1 MNKVITVLIGFLLLS
16 CSGQHKAVPD
26 NANTFQKQIL
36 LCEQSQHRLAIVD
49 VAQQK
54 IIWEWKAEQSNIQPE
69 HIKWFTNPSDAKPVY
84 GGNYI
89 LANASGGGVALIRV
103 ADKKAVFYAYAGG
116 NPHSAEL
123 LPDGNI
129 VCASSTGNYLTLF
142 KVDTTIAAEN
152 VWSKKVPIAFGHNVV
167 WDAKHQLLWSAAMDH
182 MKSFRYNGNCAQPD
196 LTLVDSISLP
206 GTEAHD
212 LFPVY
217 GTDSLWL
224 TNTTHVYQFSVNT
237 KQLAPAHTLQKNIKS
252 VSSGPKGLPVI
263 IIQPKE
269 KWWTNEVW
277 DANGHTVFKQE
288 GLRIYKARWMLPNT
302 FSYAKNDALRIC
314 R

>member
-1 MNKVITVLIGFLLLS
+1 MIKVIVSILPFLFLS
-16 CSGQHKAVPD
+16 CSPQQKTVSDSTDA
-26 NANTFQKQIL
+26 FQKQIL
-36 LCEQSQHRLAIVD
+36 LCEQSQHRIAIAD

-54 IIWEWKAEQSNIQPE
+54 IIWEWKAEQSDIQPE

-84 GGNYI
+84 GGKYI
-89 LANASGGGVALIRV
+89 LTTASGGGVALIRI

-129 VCASSTGNYLTLF
+129 VSASSTGNYLLLF
-142 KVDTTIAAEN
+142 KVDTTVAAEN
-152 VWSKKVPIAFGHNVV
+152 VWSKKIPIAFGHNVV

-182 MKSFRYNGNCAQPD
+182 MKSFKYNFNCATPD
-196 LTLVDSISLP
+196 LIIVDSLSLP

-212 LFPVY
+212 LFPIY

-224 TNTTHVYQFSVNT
+224 TNTTHVYQFSTNT
-237 KQLAPAHTLQKNIKS
+237 KKPAQAHTVQSNIKS
-252 VSSGPKGLPVI
+252 VSSGPKDFPVI

-269 KWWTNEVW
+269 KWWTDEVW
-277 DANGHTVFKQE
+277 DAKGNTIFKQA
-288 GLRIYKARWMLPNT
+288 GLRIYKARWMLPNV
-302 FSYAKNDALRIC
+302 FGYAKNNTLKIC